1 MELFR
6 IAKVKKINF
15 VKIFIFFSTCFRFDK
30 MSFMRRV
37 PLLAILLGS
46 LLVAQTFEL
55 NEHHNQNPMKESH
68 VSKSKKQFHGF
79 YAKMLDQIQIIAMK
93 NYSNKGQLIED
104 LLYVQ
109 GEILNSDQLNEKEFQ
124 FLLDI
129 LDKLMR
135 AKQFK
140 TSNYFRAG

>member
-1 MELFR
+1 
-6 IAKVKKINF
+6 
-15 VKIFIFFSTCFRFDK
+15 
-30 MSFMRRV
+30 MSFMRKL
-37 PLLAILLGS
+37 PWLAMLLGTM
-46 LLVAQTFEL
+46 LVAQTFEL
-55 NEHHNQNPMKESH
+55 NENHNQNSMKESH
-68 VSKSKKQFHGF
+68 ISKSKKLFHGF

-93 NYSNKGQLIED
+93 NYSNKEQLIED

-109 GEILNSDQLNEKEFQ
+109 GEILNSDQLSEKEFQ

-140 TSNYFRAG
+140 RLNYFRVG